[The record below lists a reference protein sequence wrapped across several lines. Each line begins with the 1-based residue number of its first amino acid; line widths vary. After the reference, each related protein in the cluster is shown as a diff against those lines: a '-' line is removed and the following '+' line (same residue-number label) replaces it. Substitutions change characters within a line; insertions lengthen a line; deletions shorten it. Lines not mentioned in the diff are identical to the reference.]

1 MEIKGRQNLDAFLV
15 VYEVI
20 DKIWCVEEE
29 KVVFKIDFQKTYDH
43 VE

>member
-1 MEIKGRQNLDAFLV
+1 MEIKGRQNLDASLV

-29 KVVFKIDFQKTYDH
+29 KVVFKIDFQKNL
-43 VE
+43 